1 MNSRVNAWQRLVLA
15 SVLAVAGISG
25 GFWVAQPA
33 QASPLSLASVA
44 DSYVLSTSGASNF
57 GTALAIKESASTYR
71 GLVKFDTSSI
81 PVGSTINSVALKLYS
96 TFTSSS
102 GGIKVHSALDSWTE
116 SAVTWGTQP
125 TWNNTVLATS
135 STPLAN
141 TWLSISLPSTSVT
154 AGTKTNYG
162 FDFSPS
168 GIVDSVASR
177 ETANGPQLLV
187 DYTAP
192 TSSAPTVTTGAAT
205 SVTTAAAA
213 VTGSANDNG
222 AATTCHFDYGTSVS
236 YNGVTSDQSMAAD
249 ASTTSL
255 SASLV
260 GLTASTLY
268 NYRLSCTNSFGT
280 TFGSNATFTTTAAA
294 GSPTATTGASSNVTA
309 STATLAGS
317 ANANGTDATC
327 RFDDGSSSSYGSQTA
342 AQTVA
347 ATAGSVNLSATIS
360 GLTPST
366 GYNYRL
372 ECTNSV
378 GITLGSN
385 NTFTTKAATAV
396 TTVTLT
402 PSQDTYISSS
412 STAANFGTA
421 TPIRMSASAYRGLL
435 AFDTTAIPAGSTIS
449 AVSLKL
455 YSPTA
460 LPSGGLQIRPER
472 PTWGETTVTWANQ
485 PAWSFTVLSTTTTPA
500 TNAWLTIALPITA
513 VTPGTVASWGLSY
526 SVSGIIANIASRE
539 DATNSPQLSVSY
551 TTSSTS
557 PAPTV
562 TTGTASAVT
571 TTGATLSATVN
582 DNGTDTTCRLDYG
595 ATTSYGSQTAIQNI
609 AAGSGATSVSA
620 ALTGLIA
627 GTPYDYRIECANAGG
642 TTLGSNVTFTTI
654 TAVPSVSTGLAVNV
668 NATTATLSGTVGSDG
683 AATACRFDYGTTT
696 VYGTQT
702 AIQNFPASVNTMT
715 VLANLSGLTASTLY
729 NFLLECTNVNGTV
742 VGTNATFRSLATSVT
757 HNVTKVLTIVEEND
771 SYTNMMTKMPYL
783 DGLAAK
789 YGYSNNYRALTHP
802 SLPNYLGLAAGST
815 FGVTTDCSVST
826 CPQTGPTVFDQAIA
840 AGKSAKVYAEDMTTN
855 CLTSGSGAGLYAA
868 RHTAWPYFTNATSRS
883 NCSRFQVPSGTYAS
897 GNFKT
902 DVGNGALPNVG
913 WLIPNLCNDAHNHT
927 ATTCNLATADA
938 WLQNM
943 LPVVMTGADY
953 LSGHLAIVVI
963 ADENDGSPGNQV
975 VDIVIHPDLNAK
987 IATVALNHY
996 SLTKFQEQVAGVTTY
1011 LNNAAG
1017 ATDMGP
1023 AFGLTVG
1030 P

>member
-1 MNSRVNAWQRLVLA
+1 MNSRVNAWQRIVLA
-15 SVLAVAGISG
+15 SVLALTGVSG

-33 QASPLSLASVA
+33 QASPLSLTSVA
-44 DSYVLSTSGASNF
+44 DSYVLSTSGTSNF
-57 GTALAIKESASTYR
+57 GTALAIKDSASTYR

-81 PVGSTINSVALKLYS
+81 PVGSTINSATLKLYG
-96 TFTSSS
+96 TFTPSS
-102 GGIKVHSALDSWTE
+102 GGIRVHSELDSWTE

-125 TWNNTVLATS
+125 AWNNTVLATS

-141 TWLSISLPSTSVT
+141 TWLSISLPSSSVT

-192 TSSAPTVTTGAAT
+192 TSSAPTVTTGA
-205 SVTTAAAA
+205 
-213 VTGSANDNG
+213 
-222 AATTCHFDYGTSVS
+222 
-236 YNGVTSDQSMAAD
+236 
-249 ASTTSL
+249 
-255 SASLV
+255 
-260 GLTASTLY
+260 
-268 NYRLSCTNSFGT
+268 
-280 TFGSNATFTTTAAA
+280 
-294 GSPTATTGASSNVTA
+294 SSSVTA

-317 ANANGTDATC
+317 ANANGTAATC
-327 RFDDGSSSSYGSQTA
+327 RFDHGSSSSYGSQTA

-347 ATAGSVNLSATIS
+347 ATAGSVNLSATVS
-360 GLTPST
+360 GLTPSS

-385 NTFTTKAATAV
+385 STFTTKAASAV

-402 PSQDTYISSS
+402 PSQDTYISSN
-412 STAANFGTA
+412 STAANFGTV
-421 TPIRMSASAYRGLL
+421 TPVRMSASAYRGLL
-435 AFDTTAIPAGSTIS
+435 SFDTTAIPAGTIIS
-449 AVSLKL
+449 AVSLRL

-460 LPSGGLQIRPER
+460 LPSGGLQIRPEQ
-472 PTWGETTVTWANQ
+472 PTWGETTVTWADQ
-485 PAWSFTVLSTTTTPA
+485 PAWSSTVLATTTTPA
-500 TNAWLTIALPITA
+500 ANAWLTIALPITA

-562 TTGTASAVT
+562 TTGTASSVT
-571 TTGATLSATVN
+571 ATGATLSATAN

-595 ATTSYGSQTAIQNI
+595 ATTSYGSQTTIQTI

-620 ALTGLIA
+620 VLTGLIA
-627 GTPYDYRIECANAGG
+627 GTPYDYRLECANAGG
-642 TTLGSNVTFTTI
+642 TTLGSNVTFITT
-654 TAVPSVSTGLAVNV
+654 TAAPSVSTGLAVNV
-668 NATTATLSGTVGSDG
+668 NATTATLSGTMGSDG

-696 VYGTQT
+696 VYGTPT
-702 AIQNFPASVNTMT
+702 VIQNFPASVNSME

-742 VGTNATFRSLATSVT
+742 VGTNATFRSLSTSVT

-771 SYTNMMTKMPYL
+771 SYTHMMTNMPYL

-868 RHTAWPYFTNATSRS
+868 RHTAWPYFTDATSRS
-883 NCSRFQVPSGTYAS
+883 NCSRFQVPSGTYTS

-927 ATTCNLATADA
+927 ATTCNLASADV

-943 LPVVMTGADY
+943 LPVIMTGADY

-963 ADENDGSPGNQV
+963 ADENDGSTGNQV